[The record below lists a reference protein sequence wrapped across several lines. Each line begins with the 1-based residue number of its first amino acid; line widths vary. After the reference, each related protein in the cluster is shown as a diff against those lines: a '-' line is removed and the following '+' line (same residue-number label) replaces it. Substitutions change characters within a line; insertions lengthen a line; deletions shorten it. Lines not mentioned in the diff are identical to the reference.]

1 MSVKNL
7 SRDDIAKTIHDKFGF
22 SKKDCLDLV
31 NDTIEIIIDGL
42 IKYKFVKIHNFGT
55 FKLKRKNSRIGRNPK
70 TKETVIINERNV
82 VTFKP
87 SKNILKYLNNTL
99 SE

>member
-1 MSVKNL
+1 MSIKNL

-70 TKETVIINERNV
+70 TKEEFSISSRNV
-82 VTFKP
+82 ITFKA
-87 SKNILKYLNNTL
+87 SKILLKYINNSLND
-99 SE
+99 

>member
-1 MSVKNL
+1 MNIKNL

-42 IKYKFVKIHNFGT
+42 IKSKFVKIHNFGT